1 MLFIQIK
8 GCYLSNQKKKIRT
21 EKKRKEEAK
30 MGKAKE
36 KKRRDF
42 DNCVKILLSQHQAS
56 KEILKI

>member
-8 GCYLSNQKKKIRT
+8 GCYLSNQKMKIRT

-42 DNCVKILLSQHQAS
+42 DNCVKILLS
-56 KEILKI
+56 